1 MSLCYITSFKEG
13 GVALQAILHINV
25 TYFYEQSP
33 DPRADNDWD
42 YHGYTDVEWEVE
54 KIDVFSEETEELVY
68 TIDNPEPEYIEMNYD
83 VTLDGIEEWIVSQM
97 EQVEEDEYYD

>member
-1 MSLCYITSFKEG
+1 MNFCYVTSFKEG

-42 YHGYTDVEWEVE
+42 YYGYTDVEWEVE

-83 VTLDGIEEWIVSQM
+83 VTLDGIEEWLIEQM
-97 EQVEEDEYYD
+97 EEIGENK

>member
-1 MSLCYITSFKEG
+1 MNFCYITSFKEG

-33 DPRADNDWD
+33 DLRADNDWD
-42 YHGYTDVEWEVE
+42 YHGYTDIEWEVE

-83 VTLDGIEEWIVSQM
+83 ITLEVIEDWIVSEM
-97 EQVEEDEYYD
+97 EQVDEED